1 MIYKLYLIKA
11 VKTKQKE
18 PDEILDV
25 QGESYDS
32 ELFDNPSPDT
42 HTTTATN
49 THRPQEATTF
59 HRATVTQ
66 MFDWKCT

>member
-32 ELFDNPSPDT
+32 ELFDNPSPRHT
-42 HTTTATN
+42 HHYHHKYT
-49 THRPQEATTF
+49 
-59 HRATVTQ
+59 
-66 MFDWKCT
+66 